1 LGNDH
6 FFLNLI
12 QHNNIQV
19 SNSGGYLMEQAVNLK
34 LDLGQFIN
42 NNLSFYTNEW
52 INYIENTKGYLT
64 TLLKETGEWTTL
76 VEKGNPLLKSVA
88 NYMLNSNPEYVMAEA
103 KISSEKH
110 AKIDFP
116 IHLAWELFQS
126 TRGIIWNAVKSFY
139 IEASIHFDMKECFE
153 IERFINDIIDQFVE
167 AYTASYVSHKDNLL
181 RSHRETVD
189 ELSVPIIPLS
199 DKICILPI
207 VGNVDTYRAK
217 KIRERT
223 LVRISELKSQKLI
236 IDISGVPYVDTAVVN
251 HLFKIVK
258 GIKFLGCATII
269 VGIGPEIADTMI
281 ELGIEIDKE
290 IKTKSTLQQALQDM
304 LFFS

>member
-1 LGNDH
+1 
-6 FFLNLI
+6 
-12 QHNNIQV
+12 
-19 SNSGGYLMEQAVNLK
+19 MEHAVNLK
-34 LDLGQFIN
+34 IDLGKFIN
-42 NNLSFYTNEW
+42 SNLSFYTNEW
-52 INYIENTKGYLT
+52 LNYIENTKGYLT
-64 TLLKETGEWTTL
+64 SLLKETGKWTTI
-76 VEKGNPLLKSVA
+76 VKEGNPLLKCVA
-88 NYMLNSNPEYVMAEA
+88 NYILDSNSDIVMTAA
-103 KISSEKH
+103 KISEEH

-139 IEASIHFDMKECFE
+139 IETEIDLDMKDCFDM
-153 IERFINDIIDQFVE
+153 ERYINDIIDQFVE
-167 AYTASYVSHKDNLL
+167 AYTSSYVSYKDNLL
-181 RSHRETVD
+181 RSQRETVD

-199 DKICILPI
+199 AKVCILPI

-223 LVRISELKSQKLI
+223 LLRISELKSQKLI

-258 GIKFLGCATII
+258 GIKFLGCSTII

-290 IKTKSTLQQALQDM
+290 IKTKATLQQALQDM
-304 LFFS
+304 LFFHRN

>member
-1 LGNDH
+1 
-6 FFLNLI
+6 
-12 QHNNIQV
+12 
-19 SNSGGYLMEQAVNLK
+19 MEHAVNLK
-34 LDLGQFIN
+34 IDLGKFITS
-42 NNLSFYTNEW
+42 NLSFYTNEW
-52 INYIENTKGYLT
+52 LNYIENTKGYLT
-64 TLLKETGEWTTL
+64 SLLKETGEWATI
-76 VEKGNPLLKSVA
+76 VNEGNPLLKSVA
-88 NYMLNSNPEYVMAEA
+88 SDILHSHSDTVMTAV
-103 KISSEKH
+103 KISEEH

-139 IEASIHFDMKECFE
+139 IEAKIDLDMKDCFE
-153 IERFINDIIDQFVE
+153 IERYINDIIDQFVE
-167 AYTASYVSHKDNLL
+167 AYTSSYVSYKDNLL

-199 DKICILPI
+199 EKVCILPI

-223 LVRISELKSQKLI
+223 LLRISELKSQKLI
-236 IDISGVPYVDTAVVN
+236 IDISGIPYVDTAVVN

-258 GIKFLGCATII
+258 GIKFLGCSTII

-290 IKTKSTLQQALQDM
+290 IKTKATLQQALQDM
-304 LFFS
+304 LFFHRN

>member
-1 LGNDH
+1 
-6 FFLNLI
+6 
-12 QHNNIQV
+12 
-19 SNSGGYLMEQAVNLK
+19 MEQAVNLK
-34 LDLGQFIN
+34 LELGKFIN
-42 NNLSFYTNEW
+42 SNLTFYTNEW
-52 INYIENTKGYLT
+52 INYIESSKGYLT
-64 TLLKETGEWTTL
+64 SLLKETGEWTSL
-76 VEKGNPLLKSVA
+76 IEDGNPLLKSVP
-88 NYMLNSNPEYVMAEA
+88 NFILHSNAEYVMAAA
-103 KISSEKH
+103 KTSSEKH

-126 TRGIIWNAVKSFY
+126 TRGIIWNAVKSFF
-139 IEASIHFDMKECFE
+139 IEANIDLDMKECFD
-153 IERFINDIIDQFVE
+153 IERYVNDIIDQFVE
-167 AYTASYVSHKDNLL
+167 VYTASYVSYKDHLL
-181 RSHRETVD
+181 KSHRETVD

-199 DKICILPI
+199 DKVCILPI

-223 LVRISELKSQKLI
+223 LIRISELKAHKLI

-258 GIKFLGCATII
+258 GIKFLGCSTII

-281 ELGIEIDKE
+281 ELGIEIDNE

-304 LFFS
+304 LFFHRKQSIPN